1 MEVHIGKEIEKV
13 YENSGMK
20 LSEFAKRISTSTRNV
35 YSIFE
40 RPEIKTDQLFK
51 ISQVLNHDFF
61 ALYKIES
68 LPKMEDPQGDYVK
81 PKNKVVIMVELDGL
95 QTSFDQ
101 VVKKLRAINQT
112 ISN

>member
-1 MEVHIGKEIEKV
+1 MELHIGKEIEKI

-20 LSEFAKRISTSTRNV
+20 LFEFAKRINTSTRNV

-51 ISQVLNHDFF
+51 ISKVLNHDFF
-61 ALYKIES
+61 ALYRAEAFKVEEPRS
-68 LPKMEDPQGDYVK
+68 EYGK
-81 PKNKVVIMVELDGL
+81 PKGKVIIMVELDGL
-95 QTSFDQ
+95 QGTLDQ

-112 ISN
+112 I